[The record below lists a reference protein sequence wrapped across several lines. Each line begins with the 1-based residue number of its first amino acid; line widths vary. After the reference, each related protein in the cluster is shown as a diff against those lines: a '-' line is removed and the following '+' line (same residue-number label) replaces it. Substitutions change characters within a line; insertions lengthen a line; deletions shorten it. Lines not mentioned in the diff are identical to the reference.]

1 MRTGFAKNENGIW
14 KVIATLGA
22 PFLRSPDRG
31 AASLV
36 WLALSDDAA
45 ALTGKYIEDEQVVA
59 PSDQAQDANL
69 ARSLWEQS
77 AQLVSLPAD
86 ARA

>member
-1 MRTGFAKNENGIW
+1 
-14 KVIATLGA
+14 
-22 PFLRSPDRG
+22 
-31 AASLV
+31 V

-59 PSDQAQDANL
+59 PSDQAQDDNL